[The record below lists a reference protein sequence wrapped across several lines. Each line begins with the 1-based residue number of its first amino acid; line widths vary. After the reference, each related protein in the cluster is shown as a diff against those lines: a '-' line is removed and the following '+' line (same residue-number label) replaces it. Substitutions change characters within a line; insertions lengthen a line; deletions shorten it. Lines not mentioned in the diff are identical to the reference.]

1 MFDGIAD
8 FIKNFFLKMMV
19 KLPESPFDLDQAY
32 AQLNETMG
40 HVNYFV
46 PFYIFKDLFNAWA
59 VTVFGGMG
67 IYMLFKWVKKLMGL

>member
-1 MFDGIAD
+1 MFDGVAD

-40 HVNYFV
+40 HVN
-46 PFYIFKDLFNAWA
+46 
-59 VTVFGGMG
+59 
-67 IYMLFKWVKKLMGL
+67 